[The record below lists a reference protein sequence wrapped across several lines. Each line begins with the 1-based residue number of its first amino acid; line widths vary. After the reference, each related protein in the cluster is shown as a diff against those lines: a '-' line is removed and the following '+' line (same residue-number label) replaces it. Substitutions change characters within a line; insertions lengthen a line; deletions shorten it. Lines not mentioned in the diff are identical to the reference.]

1 MLEIVNQAKD
11 VGFDF
16 LIVMSGL
23 GLFLFGIN
31 SVGEELK
38 NIAGTRMKNIIDRYT
53 TNPLK
58 GILVG
63 IVVTALMQ
71 SSSATTALVISLV
84 RSGLMTLGQAIGI
97 SMGSNIG
104 TTVTAILIGFNIS
117 KIAPY
122 AIVIG
127 AFMELFAQRQ
137 KTRNISRILIAFG
150 ALFFGLE
157 LMGSGLKV
165 LADMPI
171 FTQFA
176 TDLSSNTIYALFFG
190 VVMTMIIQSS
200 SATIGI
206 LQTLYG
212 QNVLSLSA
220 SLPIL
225 FGANIGTTI
234 TAVLSSIG
242 GTKESKKTAVAHITF
257 NLFGS
262 LLFLLILP
270 IFTRFVQAGSAFLG
284 LNKMMEIAFAH
295 FSFNIVTTIILF
307 PFIGQI
313 VKFVNLIV
321 KGEDEKEYVVETIF
335 EKTIIQE
342 SPVMALGV
350 AVNGVLEMTTNCQH
364 IFDNTRAYIETGE
377 ESKYKKAQKH
387 EDIVNEL
394 NRRLSQYLV
403 DISGHTLNE
412 DNTVYLNFLMY
423 SIKDIERIGDHLL
436 NIDNHFKS
444 IYEVNENISSEGLE
458 ELTSIMNVTERM
470 LNDLYTIVK
479 SPDIYHVDRIYKLE
493 QNMNRI
499 EKQAKTAF
507 IDRLKAREPM
517 GNLVMALYVDILS
530 DFERI
535 GDYTYNVANRL
546 KETVLS

>member
-97 SMGSNIG
+97 FMGSNIG

-176 TDLSSNTIYALFFG
+176 TDLSSNTIYALVFG

-262 LLFLLILP
+262 FLFLLILP
-270 IFTRFVQAGSAFLG
+270 IFTRFVELVAATLG

-295 FSFNIVTTIILF
+295 FTFNIVTTVILF

>member
-295 FSFNIVTTIILF
+295 FTFNIVTTVILF

-321 KGEDEKEYVVETIF
+321 KGEDENEYVVETIF